1 MTESPPA
8 VRCSATNRQGKPCG
22 AYAVPGATVC
32 RMHGGSAPQV
42 RRAAAR
48 RLQAVHLEGS
58 IGAMLAE
65 LEADALD
72 VSPVAVLLEQVARTH
87 AMVQVLGALVGEL
100 ESPDGPVA
108 LHGES
113 VAVLGRAIDGRHLF
127 GRNHLGDGAPHVL
140 VEMYA
145 TWIDRATRASKLAC
159 DAGVEE
165 RLVSLAED
173 QAKLMAEVMRAF
185 AVALGLDPHDDAV
198 REKMRTALTTVA
210 GAA

>member
-1 MTESPPA
+1 MCRSLRTDGE
-8 VRCSATNRQGKPCG
+8 PCERWAIAG
-22 AYAVPGATVC
+22 GTVC
-32 RMHGGSAPQV
+32 PAHGGSAPQV
-42 RRAAAR
+42 KAAAR
-48 RLQAVHLEGS
+48 RRLQATHLEGS

-87 AMVQVLGALVGEL
+87 AMVQVLGAMVGEL
-100 ESPDGPVA
+100 EPSGQARHDVTADGTPTR
-108 LHGES
+108 LYGT
-113 VAVLGRAIDGRHLF
+113 
-127 GRNHLGDGAPHVL
+127 NHLGDGAPHVL

-165 RLVSLAED
+165 RLVALAED

>member
-1 MTESPPA
+1 MSEQAAAP
-8 VRCSATNRQGKPCG
+8 RCTAKNRRGVQCG
-22 AYAVPGATVC
+22 NSAVPGATVC
-32 RMHGGSAPQV
+32 RLHGGAAPQV

-48 RLQAVHLEGS
+48 RLQATHLEGS

-100 ESPDGPVA
+100 DPTRAAEAAELMGTTS
-108 LHGES
+108 
-113 VAVLGRAIDGRHLF
+113 GRLY

-165 RLVSLAED
+165 RLVALAED